1 MGEEW
6 RQVKQH
12 PDFEVNR
19 KGEIRRI
26 SDGRPVRAKP
36 GHKWQGHGGYCST
49 RLSSNGVQV
58 QVLVHRVV
66 ATAFIP
72 NPENKP
78 QVHHIDGDR
87 ANNAADNLVWVT
99 RAEHGQLH
107 KKIEEK

>member
-1 MGEEW
+1 MDEW
-6 RQVKQH
+6 RRVKQH

-26 SDGRPVRAKP
+26 SDGRPVRAKA
-36 GHKWQGHGGYCST
+36 GHRVQGFGGYVATALC
-49 RLSSNGVQV
+49 SNGVKV
-58 QVLVHRVV
+58 GVLVHRVV

-87 ANNAADNLVWVT
+87 TNNAAENLMWVD
-99 RAEHGQLH
+99 RAEHGRLH
-107 KKIEEK
+107 KKIEEN